1 MDASKNGR
9 IRRATQR
16 VMHASRPLTPIAI
29 QLSFFDQ
36 VQCMFASRQFSPTL
50 RKWCEGVG
58 DASIILL
65 PAFFLL
71 SLALLGSLSLHGKA
85 SRAMVSAT
93 LAFSAAMVVVTGM
106 LLAASEQ
113 LRRSSQ
119 LPNLPRMLSCGLE
132 PSMQHAVH
140 ASVGEAQGCQG
151 ASPDCA
157 LCAMGGDSL
166 RLACEH
172 RACCGGGTACNASFS
187 SRPKEFIRI
196 SVHNEQRTFDSRVS
210 Q

>member
-1 MDASKNGR
+1 
-9 IRRATQR
+9 
-16 VMHASRPLTPIAI
+16 
-29 QLSFFDQ
+29 
-36 VQCMFASRQFSPTL
+36 MFASRQFSPTL

-71 SLALLGSLSLHGKA
+71 SLALLGALSLHGKA
-85 SRAMVSAT
+85 TRAMVSTA
-93 LAFSAAMVVVTGM
+93 LAFSASMVVVTGM

-113 LRRSSQ
+113 LRRAQ
-119 LPNLPRMLSCGLE
+119 LSNLLHMPIRGLE
-132 PSMQHAVH
+132 PSMQHAAH
-140 ASVGEAQGCQG
+140 ASVGEVQGCQG

-157 LCAMGGDSL
+157 LCAMGGGSL

-172 RACCGGGTACNASFS
+172 RACCDDEKACHASFS
-187 SRPKEFIRI
+187 SRRKDFIHI
-196 SVHNEQRTFDSRVS
+196 SVHNEQRTFDSRIS